1 MLVINLTSI
10 VSAINR
16 VGWRRI
22 EGAGFIQKGIRTV

>member
-16 VGWRRI
+16 VGWRI
-22 EGAGFIQKGIRTV
+22 EGASFIQKGIRTV